1 MSKTYKSI
9 IKDGLWYKNPGL
21 VQFLGLCP
29 LLAVSTS
36 FKNGATLGIATI
48 IVLTCSNLL
57 IAILKN
63 IIPFYL
69 RIPIFV
75 LIIAGFVTLCQITL
89 AAVNYNLYHN
99 LGLFLALITTNC
111 AVLGRIEAFAY
122 KNTPRKALLD
132 GLMQGLGFT
141 LVLIFL
147 GFIREVFT
155 STTKLTPVD
164 SEFLFFIL
172 PPGAFI
178 ILGFLIAFKNY
189 LGQKN

>member
-1 MSKTYKSI
+1 MAKNYSAI
-9 IKDGLWYKNPGL
+9 VKDGLWNKNPGL

-36 FKNGATLGIATI
+36 FINGITLGLATI
-48 IVLTCSNLL
+48 LVLMCSNML
-57 IAILKN
+57 ISILRD
-63 IIPFYL
+63 IIPYYL

-75 LIIAGFVTLCQITL
+75 LVIASFVTISQIAL
-89 AAVNYNLYHN
+89 AAINYELYHN

-122 KNTPRKALLD
+122 KAPFQKAILD

-141 LVLIFL
+141 LVLVLIGL
-147 GFIREVFT
+147 IRE
-155 STTKLTPVD
+155 SASD
-164 SEFLFFIL
+164 FLLFIL

-178 ILGFLIAFKNY
+178 VLGFLIAFKNY
-189 LGQKN
+189 INKISSYESAKN

>member
-1 MSKTYKSI
+1 MVTNSSSQNYINI

-36 FKNGATLGIATI
+36 FKNGLTLGLATI
-48 IVLTCSNLL
+48 LVLMCSNFL
-57 IAILKN
+57 IALIKN
-63 IIPFYL
+63 VIPYYL

-75 LIIAGFVTLCQITL
+75 LIIASFVTISQIAL
-89 AAVNYNLYHN
+89 AAIDYDLYHS

-122 KNTPRKALLD
+122 KNIPSKAILD

-141 LVLIFL
+141 LVLITIGLIRQSFSDFL
-147 GFIREVFT
+147 
-155 STTKLTPVD
+155 L
-164 SEFLFFIL
+164 FIL
-172 PPGAFI
+172 PPGAFLV
-178 ILGFLIAFKNY
+178 LGFLVAFKNY
-189 LGQKN
+189 LASK